1 MIFFRS
7 LSFIVLI
14 LFLSACTPKIAELS
28 ATKQVS
34 LTKLP
39 KSKSALLHYLNKTDK
54 KLGKK
59 SAFYSL
65 DLPTNALAARFFLI
79 DNATTSLDVQYYIYE
94 NDSIGEVFS
103 AHLLLAAQRGVRVR
117 ILLDDL
123 STAGKDD
130 KLQKLALHPNVELR
144 LFNPNKLRK
153 SFRNIAMLMNLDSL
167 GKRMHN
173 KSLIADGSVAIIGG
187 RNIGDVY
194 FAATTKTLFLDYDI
208 LCIGSVVPQISKA
221 FDIFWNSEQAVPSSE
236 VLGSKY
242 TDFQHIKKEFIQT
255 LKQQRKTFDSSRLG
269 KAVINS
275 NFSRRVKNHKLILT
289 VAKKT
294 HFFYDMPSKVN
305 RDENNVTGHISQQ
318 ISKDLKKAHS
328 NVMIISPYFI
338 PSDEMLT
345 HIKTLR
351 KSGVEVSIITNSL
364 ASTDVFPVY
373 AGYKDYIKP
382 LLKMGVKL
390 YELKP
395 DSFQSLI
402 KSKKVKK
409 VPNLSLHTKMILV
422 DNKKLAVGSANID
435 PRSDKLNTE
444 LFMVIIS
451 KKLTGKQQ
459 KYINKVINLENLYE
473 LNLTKHPKNK
483 NSTTKTD
490 IMWKTIEDGKIKYY
504 YSEPKVG
511 FFKKLGT
518 DMVSILPI
526 KGYL

>member
-1 MIFFRS
+1 
-7 LSFIVLI
+7 
-14 LFLSACTPKIAELS
+14 
-28 ATKQVS
+28 
-34 LTKLP
+34 
-39 KSKSALLHYLNKTDK
+39 
-54 KLGKK
+54 
-59 SAFYSL
+59 
-65 DLPTNALAARFFLI
+65 
-79 DNATTSLDVQYYIYE
+79 
-94 NDSIGEVFS
+94 
-103 AHLLLAAQRGVRVR
+103 
-117 ILLDDL
+117 
-123 STAGKDD
+123 
-130 KLQKLALHPNVELR
+130 
-144 LFNPNKLRK
+144 
-153 SFRNIAMLMNLDSL
+153 
-167 GKRMHN
+167 
-173 KSLIADGSVAIIGG
+173 
-187 RNIGDVY
+187 
-194 FAATTKTLFLDYDI
+194 
-208 LCIGSVVPQISKA
+208 
-221 FDIFWNSEQAVPSSE
+221 
-236 VLGSKY
+236 
-242 TDFQHIKKEFIQT
+242 
-255 LKQQRKTFDSSRLG
+255 
-269 KAVINS
+269 
-275 NFSRRVKNHKLILT
+275 
-289 VAKKT
+289 
-294 HFFYDMPSKVN
+294 MPSKVN

-459 KYINKVINLENLYE
+459 KYINKVINLKNLYE

-490 IMWKTIEDGKIKYY
+490 IVWKTIEDGKIKYY
-504 YSEPKVG
+504 YSAPKVG